1 MQLSNLYEE
10 APIHPFCQGCS
21 QLKRNKPTHCIQD
34 YVSLDEADVLFL
46 SDSFVFH
53 NGRSN
58 PFNSR
63 DVETLTDILVASD
76 LPGDCRVSFSA
87 AVKCP
92 SVRESDMKTADTH
105 ACRKHLWATI
115 DQVKPKLVFACGNL
129 AFKMVTKKSGITTK
143 RGNAFDID
151 TGNHQFVCV
160 PIFHPYAVHTEPKNR
175 YIFEQDIKNALA
187 KVITGIKA
195 DKIPVDLI
203 MSDDD
208 LDKIL
213 WLAETDEDIAVD
225 TETTGLNFLTDKLN
239 TIAISA
245 KDKNYAIPLLHKDT
259 PWEDTDYI
267 LNVVKKILENP
278 NNRKVFHNAKFDL
291 KFLHN
296 VGIYPTN
303 VYDTKLMA
311 HLWNEDVPKSL
322 KELVKLFFPEGIDQL

>member
-1 MQLSNLYEE
+1 
-10 APIHPFCQGCS
+10 
-21 QLKRNKPTHCIQD
+21 
-34 YVSLDEADVLFL
+34 
-46 SDSFVFH
+46 
-53 NGRSN
+53 
-58 PFNSR
+58 
-63 DVETLTDILVASD
+63 
-76 LPGDCRVSFSA
+76 
-87 AVKCP
+87 
-92 SVRESDMKTADTH
+92 
-105 ACRKHLWATI
+105 
-115 DQVKPKLVFACGNL
+115 
-129 AFKMVTKKSGITTK
+129 
-143 RGNAFDID
+143 
-151 TGNHQFVCV
+151 
-160 PIFHPYAVHTEPKNR
+160 
-175 YIFEQDIKNALA
+175 
-187 KVITGIKA
+187 
-195 DKIPVDLI
+195 

-213 WLAETDEDIAVD
+213 WLADTDEDIAVD

>member
-1 MQLSNLYEE
+1 
-10 APIHPFCQGCS
+10 
-21 QLKRNKPTHCIQD
+21 
-34 YVSLDEADVLFL
+34 
-46 SDSFVFH
+46 
-53 NGRSN
+53 
-58 PFNSR
+58 
-63 DVETLTDILVASD
+63 VETLTDILVASD
-76 LPGDCRVSFSA
+76 LPGDCRVAFSA

-105 ACRKHLWATI
+105 ACRQHLWATI

-195 DKIPVDLI
+195 EKIPVDLI

-213 WLAETDEDIAVD
+213 WLADTDEDIAVD